1 MTEGLCGRHSF
12 YCKTYAKSYCG
23 NNSSVKNQK
32 IFDSSLY
39 TREPWALPRQSN
51 NFDLEVRTINSTL
64 CIGFKGKNNASS
76 ILVKNISEDSCLL
89 TNSFSGL
96 QRDIEAINVHYD
108 CVVLFGIDKSL
119 KDTVRI
125 EKAAEKETREF
136 SALNLEKISAQL
148 AAAGISN
155 YLSENPTHYLCNDAY
170 WHLLQKFN
178 RKVVL
183 IHIPSR
189 KNISEN
195 FIKRLSMAFR

>member
-1 MTEGLCGRHSF
+1 MG
-12 YCKTYAKSYCG
+12 
-23 NNSSVKNQK
+23 
-32 IFDSSLY
+32 
-39 TREPWALPRQSN
+39 
-51 NFDLEVRTINSTL
+51 TINSTL

-76 ILVKNISEDSCLL
+76 ILAKNISEDSYLL

-96 QRDIEAINVHYD
+96 QRDIEAINVNYD

-170 WHLLQKFN
+170 
-178 RKVVL
+178 
-183 IHIPSR
+183 
-189 KNISEN
+189 
-195 FIKRLSMAFR
+195 

>member
-1 MTEGLCGRHSF
+1 MWGVCVYRCCGKAIPQS
-12 YCKTYAKSYCG
+12 
-23 NNSSVKNQK
+23 K
-32 IFDSSLY
+32 IRRFLTAPFTQGSL
-39 TREPWALPRQSN
+39 WALPRQSN
-51 NFDLEVRTINSTL
+51 NFDLEVGTINSTL

-170 WHLLQKFN
+170 
-178 RKVVL
+178 
-183 IHIPSR
+183 
-189 KNISEN
+189 
-195 FIKRLSMAFR
+195 

>member
-1 MTEGLCGRHSF
+1 M
-12 YCKTYAKSYCG
+12 
-23 NNSSVKNQK
+23 VKN
-32 IFDSSLY
+32 
-39 TREPWALPRQSN
+39 T
-51 NFDLEVRTINSTL
+51 
-64 CIGFKGKNNASS
+64 
-76 ILVKNISEDSCLL
+76 SEDSCLL

-125 EKAAEKETREF
+125 EKAAEKETKEF
-136 SALNLEKISAQL
+136 SVLNLEKLSAQL
-148 AAAGISN
+148 AALGISN
-155 YLSENPTHYLCNDAY
+155 YLAENPTQYLCNDAY

-189 KNISEN
+189 KNMGQSL
-195 FIKRLSMAFR
+195 FLCA